1 MSRMIAEVRITG
13 KVQGVYFRWATQ
25 QEAQKHGLT
34 GWVRNNP
41 DGSVSALF
49 EGEQGQIAE
58 MIKWCHSGPP
68 AARVDKVEATYKP
81 AEDHEPHYKEFTIIR
96 WES

>member
-1 MSRMIAEVRITG
+1 MSRIIAEVRITG

-25 QEAQKHGLT
+25 QEARQRGLT

-49 EGEQGQIAE
+49 EGEEEQVAE
-58 MIKWCHSGPP
+58 MLKWCRSGPP
-68 AARVDKVEATYKP
+68 AARVDKVETTYKP
-81 AEDHEPHYKEFTIIR
+81 ARDGDARFKDFSITR
-96 WES
+96 